1 MEDILA
7 VVLLFGGA
15 TLVLLSMSP
24 IGRAIAHRIKG
35 GSISKGDEVL
45 QRLEETQNAVL
56 DELDA
61 LRQEITDVQERL
73 DFAERLLARHREPAQ
88 LGDGKGPP
96 LANDVQS

>member
-24 IGRAIAHRIKG
+24 VGRALAHRIKG
-35 GSISKGDEVL
+35 GGVL
-45 QRLEETQNAVL
+45 KDDDSLHRLEETQKAVL

-61 LRQEITDVQERL
+61 LRQEVSDVQERL
-73 DFAERLLARHREPAQ
+73 DFTERLLARHQEPAQ
-88 LGDGKGPP
+88 LGDGE
-96 LANDVQS
+96 ARQD